1 VKRRR
6 NSPAKRSS
14 PTFTIRPAV
23 AIAICAAFVI
33 LIALGRGIALSDPPA
48 PASHELPQEQQ
59 EHWID
64 VIDID
69 GSINPATADFIDD
82 SIAKA
87 QASGASAL
95 IIRLDTPGGLLT
107 SARTIVKSMLNA
119 PLPLIVYVAPAGAS
133 AASAGTFIVAA
144 ANIAAMAPGTTIGA
158 AHPIDANG
166 GEETGKVGE
175 KMENFT
181 AAFAKSIAHQRGRNE
196 AWIEDAVRKS
206 SSIGESDALKMHV
219 IDLVAN
225 DLGDL
230 IAKANGR
237 TVTVAGGRTI
247 KLDLTGAAIRSARMT
262 LGQRV
267 LDRLADPNIM
277 YLLMIA
283 GVIGLYLE
291 FSHPGAYLPGV
302 AGAICL
308 LLALAS
314 FQLLPINLAG
324 LLLIVLGMGMLLAEL
339 FVTNYGVLGIGGV
352 IAFVIG
358 SLFLIDT
365 SETNLSINRGIIA
378 GAAVGFSAIVLGI
391 GYIVIRARRDRVTTG
406 GEGMIGKV
414 GEVRAEIA
422 PGVTGQIFVNGE
434 IWRAVSDH
442 AIPVGT
448 RARITAVRGLEVTVQ
463 PESVDRL
470 GRVPPWVAPMIH

>member
-1 VKRRR
+1 MI
-6 NSPAKRSS
+6 AA
-14 PTFTIRPAV
+14 PAV
-23 AIAICAAFVI
+23 ATIEVNRPANTLPLRTPRTPALALCAAI
-33 LIALGRGIALSDPPA
+33 LLLVACGRAAATA
-48 PASHELPQEQQ
+48 PTVTPHQP
-59 EHWID
+59 WIYL
-64 VIDID
+64 IDID

-87 QASGASAL
+87 QAGGANAL

-119 PLPLIVYVAPAGAS
+119 PLPIIVYVAPAGAS

-206 SSIGESDALKMHV
+206 SSIGENDALKLHV

-237 TVTVAGGRTI
+237 IVTVAGARSF
-247 KLDLTGAAIRSARMT
+247 KLQLSGAAIRSARMT
-262 LGQRV
+262 LGQSV

-283 GVIGLYLE
+283 GVIGLYFE

-324 LLLIVLGMGMLLAEL
+324 LLLIVIGMGMLLAEL
-339 FVTNYGVLGIGGV
+339 FVTSYGVLGIGGV

-365 SETNLSINRGIIA
+365 SETNLGINRGVIA
-378 GAAVGFSAIVLGI
+378 GATIGFSAIVLGI
-391 GYIVIRARRDRVTTG
+391 GYIVIRARRSRVLTG

-414 GEVRAEIA
+414 GEVRSPIA
-422 PGVTGQIFVNGE
+422 PDAPGQIFVNGE
-434 IWRAVSDH
+434 IWRAVSDQSIAAGAH
-442 AIPVGT
+442 
-448 RARITAVRGLEVTVQ
+448 ARITAVNGLQVTVQ
-463 PESVDRL
+463 PVPGDRL
-470 GRVPPWVAPMIH
+470 GKVPPPVAPMVR